1 MRRKRATL
9 NVFERIEQKFI
20 PEPNSGCW
28 LWTGALSTGGYG
40 MIGNIGGSKYAHRI
54 LYEQQFGPIPKG
66 LELDHLCR
74 VRCCVNPAHLE
85 AVTRRENIM
94 RGIAPSAKQAK
105 QTHCKNGHPL
115 SGENLIV
122 WKTRWGVQRQCK
134 ICRNAY
140 LERNRESR
148 NAYCRNYYYARKGI
162 EK

>member
-1 MRRKRATL
+1 MPFTL
-9 NVFERIEQKFI
+9 HERIEQKYI

-40 MIGNIGGSKYAHRI
+40 MIGTNKKVRYAHK
-54 LYEQQFGPIPKG
+54 LLFEEKFGPVPEG

-74 VRCCVNPAHLE
+74 VRGCVNPDHLE

-94 RGIAPSAKQAK
+94 RGIGPSAMQAK

-115 SGENLIV
+115 SGENLV
-122 WKTRWGVQRQCK
+122 TNKGKYGPMRQCK
-134 ICRNAY
+134 TCRIKY
-140 LERNRESR
+140 LEENKTQR
-148 NAYCRNYYYARKGI
+148 NAYCRAYYYAHK